1 VQANS
6 YTGSGFDR
14 GHNCPSADRTSSPEN
29 NAATFF
35 MTNMMPQA
43 PQNNQGA
50 WGDLEEYTRSF
61 LGANEMY
68 VICGSYGIGGTGNNG
83 GVTMTLDQGRITVP
97 NRTWKVIVILPV
109 GDNDAARITANTRVI
124 AVDMPNTN
132 TLNPNWGTHRTSIDA
147 IEAATG
153 YDILSALPVD
163 IQTVIEA
170 RIDNGPTQ

>member
-1 VQANS
+1 
-6 YTGSGFDR
+6 
-14 GHNCPSADRTSSPEN
+14 
-29 NAATFF
+29 
-35 MTNMMPQA
+35 
-43 PQNNQGA
+43 
-50 WGDLEEYTRSF
+50 
-61 LGANEMY
+61 
-68 VICGSYGIGGTGNNG
+68 
-83 GVTMTLDQGRITVP
+83 MTLDQGRITVP